1 MPFTPLKDDL
11 ADVAGCAEV
20 LQGLWCL
27 GQRKHLVY
35 GCDRASLER
44 GPGTPM
50 SPASFG
56 RHRGTVNRRPGQ
68 PVGDAAEQQT
78 NGLKAA
84 ATSDSRSWPSPRPST
99 STTTPRR

>member
-1 MPFTPLKDDL
+1 VPFTPLKDDL

-44 GPGTPM
+44 GPGTPCR
-50 SPASFG
+50 
-56 RHRGTVNRRPGQ
+56 RHHS
-68 PVGDAAEQQT
+68 
-78 NGLKAA
+78 A
-84 ATSDSRSWPSPRPST
+84 ATEELSTAAPVSLLVMPPNSRRMV
-99 STTTPRR
+99 